1 MKASTKNHSRSIS
14 WFGII
19 GSLAALVHYC
29 VAVSLEGF
37 AHISPAYSN
46 IAGFVLAFPVSYFG
60 HSKLSFANHQSSHQE
75 ALPKFF
81 VVALVGF
88 IANQILV
95 LGLMHAFN
103 LPFWLVLGVVMV
115 IVAVSAYLLSRFWAF
130 KSK

>member
-1 MKASTKNHSRSIS
+1 MNHSRSLS

-37 AHISPAYSN
+37 MHISPAYSN

-81 VVALVGF
+81 AVALAGF

-95 LGLMHAFN
+95 LGLMHLFK
-103 LPFWLVLGVVMV
+103 LPFWLILGVVMV
-115 IVAVSAYLLSRFWAF
+115 IVAITSYLMSRFWAF
-130 KSK
+130 KAK

>member
-1 MKASTKNHSRSIS
+1 MNHSRSLS

-37 AHISPAYSN
+37 MHISPAYSN

-81 VVALVGF
+81 AVALAGF

-95 LGLMHAFN
+95 LGLMHLFK
-103 LPFWLVLGVVMV
+103 LPFWLILGVVMV
-115 IVAVSAYLLSRFWAF
+115 IIAITSYLMSRFWAF
-130 KSK
+130 KAK

>member
-1 MKASTKNHSRSIS
+1 MNHSRSLS

-37 AHISPAYSN
+37 IHMSPAYAN

-60 HSKLSFANHQSSHQE
+60 HSKLSFANHQSRHQE

-81 VVALVGF
+81 AVALAGF

-95 LGLMHAFN
+95 LGLMHLFK
-103 LPFWLVLGVVMV
+103 LPFWLILGVVMV
-115 IVAVSAYLLSRFWAF
+115 IVAITSYLMSRFWAF
-130 KSK
+130 KAK

>member
-1 MKASTKNHSRSIS
+1 MNYSRSIS

-37 AHISPAYSN
+37 MHISPAYSN

-81 VVALVGF
+81 AVALAGF

-95 LGLMHAFN
+95 LGLMHLFK
-103 LPFWLVLGVVMV
+103 LPFWLILGVVMV
-115 IVAVSAYLLSRFWAF
+115 IIAITSYLMSRFWAF
-130 KSK
+130 KAK